1 MSALDAADLVDGLY
15 RRAILSPGEIDD
27 AALAEWMEE
36 ALEAVGHDRVQGRA
50 LRAAVRVARKLST
63 YYSVPRATLP
73 DWRNGV
79 DEVLG
84 ARGWEPQLDLV
95 RHEFAAAPGPD
106 LFEAVKERHRAVH
119 FTEWMEGIAFETWK
133 ASRNR

>member
-1 MSALDAADLVDGLY
+1 MSALDAAELVDGLY
-15 RRAILSPGEIDD
+15 RRAILSQGEVDD

-36 ALEAVGHDRVQGRA
+36 AFEAVGHDRVQAKA
-50 LRAAVRVARKLST
+50 LRAAVRVARKLSA
-63 YYSVPRATLP
+63 YYSVPRASLP

-95 RHEFAAAPGPD
+95 RHEFATAPGPD
-106 LFEAVKERHRAVH
+106 LFEEMKERHRAVH
-119 FTEWMEGIAFETWK
+119 FTEWMEGVSFEAWS
-133 ASRNR
+133 ASRRS